1 MILTRIVFA
10 QEKADGFEDEKNKF
24 NIFGLKTVRQ
34 LVEDVEHQLVAD
46 NLEGVHLTD
55 KLKIVVEHF
64 AVDVIEVVGV
74 AVQLDVF
81 ADHGLQ
87 DVGAHLR
94 PDVRVQDGDEQGVF
108 HHESFGSQYWR
119 NQT

>member
-10 QEKADGFEDEKNKF
+10 QKKADGFEDEKNKF
-24 NIFGLKTVRQ
+24 DIFGLKTVRQ
-34 LVEDVEHQLVAD
+34 LVENVEHQLVTD
-46 NLEGVHLTD
+46 DLEGVHLTY
-55 KLKIVVEHF
+55 KLKVVVEHF

-81 ADHGLQ
+81 ANHGLQ
-87 DVGAHLR
+87 DVGAHLG
-94 PDVRVQDGDEQGVF
+94 PDVRMQDGHEQGVF
-108 HHESFGSQYWR
+108 HDESFGCQYWR